1 MLIIKTKFTI
11 KIFDKKRTVET
22 GKKGKTN
29 CNSYLRNLVVSTL
42 MLSQGSIVLIYFP
55 PLKCLV
61 DLSKV
66 CAAAD
71 IILLVVYFLFS
82 PFFDFSLFFLKGWI
96 SLSWSDFFPTP
107 WGKVRLY
114 SPVLSS

>member
-1 MLIIKTKFTI
+1 MIIIKTKFTI
-11 KIFDKKRTVET
+11 EIFDKKRTVET

-42 MLSQGSIVLIYFP
+42 MLSQGSIDLIYFP

-82 PFFDFSLFFLKGWI
+82 PFSLFPLFLY
-96 SLSWSDFFPTP
+96 FPLFP
-107 WGKVRLY
+107 
-114 SPVLSS
+114 